1 MDTYCD
7 TCGSTVFALPSLHHS
22 NYRCTTII
30 MQRAAEFAVQPVECC
45 IHLNLITDQSTSLQ
59 TATAQHS
66 APLHPWAIFT
76 YQRHCWLGVILLL
89 YVFGRLFK
97 IERHKKF
104 KCKLIMCTTPL
115 CMLHVYPWPIVL
127 LPPSPFSYPFFLP
140 LVLLPD
146 VGSLVNQTAKHQ
158 YWLARHSLLNM
169 QLRERSR
176 EVRTPSTRAHT
187 HITSHHTHHIAHT
200 HSHSQTPQIT
210 SHTLAVTHV
219 ILYMY
224 E

>member
-1 MDTYCD
+1 MHYYNYAKSSRICCPTSGMLYTLDC
-7 TCGSTVFALPSLHHS
+7 
-22 NYRCTTII
+22 NYRPINI
-30 MQRAAEFAVQPVECC
+30 
-45 IHLNLITDQSTSLQ
+45 
-59 TATAQHS
+59 S
-66 APLHPWAIFT
+66 ADCNGSALSCLHPRAIFT
-76 YQRHCWLGVILLL
+76 SQRHCWLGVILLL

-200 HSHSQTPQIT
+200 HSHSQTPHIT
-210 SHTLAVTHV
+210 SHTLAVTHM